1 MFSKVLGPKNHNGKH
16 GLGWHLTLLK
26 CQDSRVPGENENVL
40 AKFANVA
47 QTILTSSRDRAY
59 ISFAN
64 LAKASKPT
72 SFPSQNRE
80 QALPRSLEG
89 QLSTSA
95 CCSHLYLS
103 SNISVNYD

>member
-1 MFSKVLGPKNHNGKH
+1 MFSNILGLKNHNGKH

-26 CQDSRVPGENENVL
+26 CQDSRVPGENENLL

-47 QTILTSSRDRAY
+47 QNILVSIRDWAY

-72 SFPSQNRE
+72 SFPS
-80 QALPRSLEG
+80 
-89 QLSTSA
+89 
-95 CCSHLYLS
+95 
-103 SNISVNYD
+103 